1 MALAAIFVFLLVCAV
16 HVLES
21 MLDLA
26 KKVSATEAL
35 PLSLFFFPPDEFG
48 ADSPRRIRSPWKN
61 RIDFRGELRGIT
73 GSAALRDF
81 DCYVQ
86 VILS

>member
-35 PLSLFFFPPDEFG
+35 SLSFSPDEFG
-48 ADSPRRIRSPWKN
+48 TDSPRRIWSLWKN
-61 RIDFRGELRGIT
+61 RIDYVVNLGGLVDLLHCAIST
-73 GSAALRDF
+73 VS
-81 DCYVQ
+81 YVQ